1 MMTSGHVQPMG
12 SRRSIA
18 VVGGRPAIRRLGRR
32 DLPAIEAH
40 LLALGPTDRHA
51 RFHAC
56 LGDAAIAGY
65 VRRIDFGRM
74 ILVGAVDGP
83 SGRIVGLAEAHLDD
97 PLAPAVAEIS
107 VSVLES
113 ERGRGIGRR
122 LVARAV
128 DLAFGRGAGRAEF
141 FFSPDNRA
149 LARLVGALG
158 GRVQAARGHACIDR
172 PPPFAAERR
181 AA

>member
-1 MMTSGHVQPMG
+1 
-12 SRRSIA
+12 
-18 VVGGRPAIRRLGRR
+18 VVGTPPTVRRLGHR
-32 DLPAIEAH
+32 DLPAIEEH
-40 LLALGPTDRHA
+40 LLALDLTDRHA

-74 ILVGAVDGP
+74 ILVGAFDGP
-83 SGRIVGLAEAHLDD
+83 GGRIVGLAEAHLDD
-97 PLAPAVAEIS
+97 PRAPAAAEVS

-122 LVARAV
+122 LVARAI
-128 DLAFGRGAGRAEF
+128 DLAVERGAGRAEF
-141 FFSPDNRA
+141 FFNPGNRA

-172 PPPFAAERR
+172 PPPSAAERR

>member
-1 MMTSGHVQPMG
+1 MMTGGHVQPPG
-12 SRRSIA
+12 RWSA
-18 VVGGRPAIRRLGRR
+18 EVVGAPPTVRRLGRH
-32 DLPAIEAH
+32 DLPAIEEH
-40 LLALGPTDRHA
+40 LLALGPMDRHG

-74 ILVGAVDGP
+74 ILVGAVGGP
-83 SGRIVGLAEAHLDD
+83 GGRIVGLAEAHLDG
-97 PLAPAVAEIS
+97 PLAPAAAEVS
-107 VSVLES
+107 VSVLPS
-113 ERGRGIGRR
+113 ERRRGIGRR

-128 DLAFGRGAGRAEF
+128 DLAFERGAGRAEF
-141 FFSPDNRA
+141 VFNPDNRA

-172 PPPFAAERR
+172 PRPFAAARR